1 MVKDFDLELYK
12 NWKMTK
18 EKEAI
23 ISELE
28 QRAECEKSE
37 IPKLLSRY
45 DLMRRWK
52 MNNRQSVHNVIR
64 KRKFPEPIYRF
75 SNGNYPLYLES
86 EIEIFE
92 LKNPMIVTP
101 ESRENYAKWISLN
114 VILDN

>member
-1 MVKDFDLELYK
+1 MVKDFETYLYK
-12 NWKMTK
+12 NWDMTE
-18 EKEAI
+18 EKEEI
-23 ISELE
+23 ISKLE
-28 QRAECEKSE
+28 ERAAREKSE

-45 DLMRRWK
+45 DLQKRWR

-64 KRKFPEPIYRF
+64 KRKFPKPIYRF

-101 ESRENYAKWISLN
+101 ESRENYAKWIGIN
-114 VILDN
+114 VILDS